1 MVVSNIFDFHPGS
14 LQNDKRWSLKG
25 PQGWPYY
32 IGNWCYFTPK
42 TMESYRAPTALTGRS
57 PLWCTWLISTGVSY
71 ELYRVYIYNIYI
83 YVFIFTSYSASKL
96 HLLPSICS
104 FFWGNSDYL
113 ADWSRDQTPT
123 SQRTHFSAQGERRE
137 DKKGLGVEK
146 RKSEELCHRRH
157 SCHRILSHRIHGT
170 GIFTYM
176 TGWFLW

>member
-83 YVFIFTSYSASKL
+83 RIYIYILFCIETAFSTFYLFIFLGQFGLLGRLKSRSDPNLPTNTFFRTGWEARGQERPWRWETQIRGA
-96 HLLPSICS
+96 LPSAPFLPSDS
-104 FFWGNSDYL
+104 F
-113 ADWSRDQTPT
+113 P
-123 SQRTHFSAQGERRE
+123 
-137 DKKGLGVEK
+137 
-146 RKSEELCHRRH
+146 
-157 SCHRILSHRIHGT
+157 
-170 GIFTYM
+170 
-176 TGWFLW
+176 